1 MEEPL
6 LKPDASFF
14 TSFQCPGCHEYFTI
28 PIYQCD
34 SGHSLCSMCVDKNAK
49 CPCCKDPVGKKLRNY
64 HLEHQLCAIDYHCGF
79 PGCSSV
85 FKLSER
91 PQHEDK
97 CPFNPNIQC
106 LIQNCK
112 WLGTKATLLSHLTT
126 RHRIPHYDISGDAAE
141 YSSRLRSTSLPS
153 SAGCVKLLHTFYVQG
168 GKTTTILTYIFMDS
182 SRNLFYPQFRTFDDQ
197 PTKYTLRIWN
207 TEAGSTEEL
216 VLVGHAATMNLSLE
230 EERERK
236 RCYVLDLES
245 MINLF
250 AFQDKTEEGHK
261 LLHYKLTIG

>member
-1 MEEPL
+1 MAECE
-6 LKPDASFF
+6 LKPDSTFFASFR
-14 TSFQCPGCHEYFTI
+14 CPGCAEYFTV

-34 SGHSLCSMCVDKNAK
+34 SGHSLCTVCANASTK
-49 CPCCKDPVGKKLRNY
+49 CPCCKDQVGKKLRNY
-64 HLEHQLCAIDYHCGF
+64 HLEHQLCAIDYQCKF
-79 PGCSSV
+79 QGCEAR

-91 PQHEDK
+91 VVHEEK
-97 CPFNPNIQC
+97 CAFNPSLPC

-112 WLGTKATLLSHLTT
+112 WVGNKASLLLHLTS
-126 RHRIPHYDISGDAAE
+126 RHRIPHYEIPCESAE

-153 SAGCVKLLHTFYVQG
+153 SAGCVKLLHTFAFAGVQ
-168 GKTTTILTYIFMDS
+168 KTILTYIFMDS
-182 SRNLFYPQFRTFDDQ
+182 SRNLFYPQFRTFDEY
-197 PTKYTLRIWN
+197 PTKYTLKIWS
-207 TEAGSTEEL
+207 TEMGSQEEL
-216 VLVGHAATMNLSLE
+216 VLVGYAPTMHTSLE

-261 LLHYKLTIG
+261 LLHYKLTLS